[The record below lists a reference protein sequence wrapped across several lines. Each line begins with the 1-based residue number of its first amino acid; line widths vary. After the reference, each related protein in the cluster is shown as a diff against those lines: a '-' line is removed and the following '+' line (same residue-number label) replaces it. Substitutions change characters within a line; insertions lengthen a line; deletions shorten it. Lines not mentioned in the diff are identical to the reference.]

1 MLQTARSSS
10 NGLPQ
15 HWQPTW
21 TRPMAK
27 GRQPRVHGF
36 FWGLQLRIGL
46 LDYIFCGSSHLIF
59 QLLEPWGFASSFGSI
74 SWRTSII
81 SIQVSLRRRRTI
93 RHFDMSPGIWG
104 NRALGTPYLST
115 RLMKSCCV
123 EPGSTARLQMPNTY
137 NDKTKTAS
145 ASGSGSRR
153 RRRGSGGT

>member
-1 MLQTARSSS
+1 MLQVARSSS

-21 TRPMAK
+21 TEADGEGQTAEGSR
-27 GRQPRVHGF
+27 F
-36 FWGLQLRIGL
+36 FLGSSCVSGL

-93 RHFDMSPGIWG
+93 RNFDMSHGIWG

-123 EPGSTARLQMPNTY
+123 EPGSKARLQMPNTY

-145 ASGSGSRR
+145 ASGSGSR
-153 RRRGSGGT
+153 SSSSSW